1 MSEPRN
7 DYGFPM
13 LDQKPSQKCVD
24 MVVRYLM
31 GDPSIVLIPKDA
43 TRLERAQIIAA
54 GVRARK
60 FPPVTKFTTPK
71 D

>member
-7 DYGFPM
+7 DYGFP
-13 LDQKPSQKCVD
+13 LPDQKPSQKCVD

-31 GDPSIVLIPKDA
+31 GDPSIVRIPKDA
-43 TRLERAQIIAA
+43 TKLERAQIIAA
-54 GVRARK
+54 AVRARK
-60 FPPVTKFTTPK
+60 FPPVQRITPK